1 MNQRR
6 QRVCLAVDGGW
17 GWPPGGGESW
27 AQRGSCAWRQSLT
40 LHTARDLMGTVAMS
54 PPVSTAGDRALPS
67 PLP

>member
-27 AQRGSCAWRQSLT
+27 AQRGSCGLEAEPDSSYGPGL
-40 LHTARDLMGTVAMS
+40 D
-54 PPVSTAGDRALPS
+54 GDSSHEPS
-67 PLP
+67 CEH